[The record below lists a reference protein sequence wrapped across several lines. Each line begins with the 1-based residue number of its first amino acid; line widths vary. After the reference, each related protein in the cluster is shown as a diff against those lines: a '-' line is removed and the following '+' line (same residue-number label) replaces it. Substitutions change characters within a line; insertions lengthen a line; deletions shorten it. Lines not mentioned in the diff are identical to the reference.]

1 MANLNWLNGQFMSEE
16 DEVRTDVRLDQE
28 GAGPPL
34 ALCRSLPGAL
44 GLVLALP
51 LVITVLIILGALIV
65 C

>member
-1 MANLNWLNGQFMSEE
+1 MSEE
-16 DEVRTDVRLDQE
+16 DEVRTEV
-28 GAGPPL
+28 
-34 ALCRSLPGAL
+34 SLWIKKELGSLLHCVGVFWGAL